1 MAALFVAVD
10 GGNSK
15 THVVL
20 GSTDGEVLAFVHG
33 RGSSPHNLGVDGS
46 IALLDELIGQAR
58 AIAGVAPETE
68 LARVEIYLAGADLPV
83 EVDVLT
89 KAVAEACWAREHRV
103 DNDTFAL
110 LRAGTDDLDA
120 VAVVCGAGIN
130 CVGRT
135 GDGRSARFPALG
147 KISGDWGG
155 GHHLAWLT
163 LWHAARGEDGR
174 GPATA
179 LADAVT
185 AFFDRTTVEEV
196 GAGLHL
202 GEIPKERVSQLT
214 GVLFSVAA
222 EGDPVARRLVMRQ
235 AEEVVS
241 LVRVAAGRLGLL
253 GSAFTVVLGGGVLTA
268 RHPLLHDAID
278 DGLRACAPY
287 ATITVLSEP
296 PVAGAGLL
304 ALDALGA
311 APAAGAALRTA
322 LAEPRLVASGQHFT
336 PISFSDIADD

>member
-1 MAALFVAVD
+1 MAALFAAID

-33 RGSSPHNLGVDGS
+33 GGSSPHNLGVDGS

-58 AIAGVAPETE
+58 AVAGLAPDAE
-68 LARVEIYLAGADLPV
+68 LARAEIYLAGADLPV

-89 KAVAEACWAREHRV
+89 KAVADAGWAREHRV

-135 GDGRSARFPALG
+135 ADGRSARFPALG
-147 KISGDWGG
+147 KITGDWGG
-155 GHHLAWLT
+155 GHHLAWLA

-179 LADAVT
+179 LSPAVA

-202 GEIPKERVSQLT
+202 GEIPQDRVGQLT
-214 GVLFSVAA
+214 GVLFAVAA
-222 EGDPVARRLVMRQ
+222 DGDLVARRVVMRQ
-235 AEEVVS
+235 AEEVVG
-241 LVRVAAGRLGLL
+241 LVRVAAGRLNLL
-253 GSAFTVVLGGGVLTA
+253 GSEFTVVFGGGVLTA
-268 RHPLLHDAID
+268 RHPLLHDAVGAGI
-278 DGLRACAPY
+278 RTCAPH
-287 ATITVLSEP
+287 ARITVLSEP
-296 PVAGAGLL
+296 PVAGAALL

-311 APAAGAALRTA
+311 SPAAGAALRAA
-322 LAEPRLVASGQHFT
+322 LTLPRLTVPGPPA
-336 PISFSDIADD
+336 A